1 MPGSWECDGF
11 GSSYRDEF
19 LDPGAG
25 MIFGIPPRLRCDP
38 PAPGRSRPSFPWER
52 GIPARRGFGC
62 RGSDSKVPVQGEE
75 PLPGAAGFGIS
86 HNRRNFPE
94 RFGNG
99 PCGAAPDPAGI
110 FGAGTAGA
118 PLPWLIPGNR
128 RHRPEP
134 GREFIPESP
143 AIGARPRIPSAPR
156 ARVRSHL
163 GTENSLEF
171 QEQPRP

>member
-1 MPGSWECDGF
+1 MGF
-11 GSSYRDEF
+11 
-19 LDPGAG
+19 
-25 MIFGIPPRLRCDP
+25 PPRLRCNP

-52 GIPARRGFGC
+52 GIPTWRGFGC
-62 RGSDSKVPVQGEE
+62 RGSDSKVSVQGEE
-75 PLPGAAGFGIS
+75 SVPGAAGFGIS
-86 HNRRNFPE
+86 HSRRNFPE

-99 PCGAAPDPAGI
+99 PRGAAPDPAGI

-134 GREFIPESP
+134 GREFIPENP

-171 QEQPRP
+171 QEQSRP